1 MNMKFYEKLLI
12 LIVLFLGVTV
22 GTAGIIGVYVKTANN
37 SEEASNPNSI
47 LLENIDLF

>member
-1 MNMKFYEKLLI
+1 MKFYEKLLI

-37 SEEASNPNSI
+37 SGEEASNPNSI